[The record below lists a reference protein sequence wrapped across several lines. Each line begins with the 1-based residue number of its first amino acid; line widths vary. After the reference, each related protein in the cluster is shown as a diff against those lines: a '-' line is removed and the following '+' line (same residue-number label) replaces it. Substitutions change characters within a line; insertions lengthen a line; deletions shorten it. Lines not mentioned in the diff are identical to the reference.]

1 MIKSGVILLTKGLLD
16 VKIKL
21 DISPQYQDKE
31 IVIRANQKDEEV
43 AEILHSLQE
52 IETKLHSING
62 YLDDTVYSLPIS
74 EILFFETNDR
84 NVYAHTKDNAF
95 LIHSRLY
102 ELEENLPDNF
112 LRISKSAILNVDEIK
127 SLTQSVMGNLIQFRD
142 SYKQIYVS
150 RRFLK
155 KLKMKLN
162 QRKG

>member
-1 MIKSGVILLTKGLLD
+1 M
-16 VKIKL
+16 KIRL
-21 DISPQYQDKE
+21 DISSEYQEKE
-31 IVIRANQKDEEV
+31 VIIRANKKDEEV
-43 AEILHSLQE
+43 AEILCNLQE
-52 IETKLHSING
+52 IDTKLHNING
-62 YLDDTVYSLPIS
+62 YLDNTVYSLS
-74 EILFFETNDR
+74 TQDILFFETNDR

-112 LRISKSAILNVDEIK
+112 LRDSKSSILNVDEVK

-155 KLKMKLN
+155 KLKLKLN
-162 QRKG
+162 QRKV

>member
-1 MIKSGVILLTKGLLD
+1 M
-16 VKIKL
+16 KIRL
-21 DISPQYQDKE
+21 DISSEYREKE
-31 IVIRANQKDEEV
+31 IIIRANKKDEEV
-43 AEILHSLQE
+43 AEILRNLQE
-52 IETKLHSING
+52 IDTKLHNING
-62 YLDDTVYSLPIS
+62 YLDNTVYSLS
-74 EILFFETNDR
+74 TQDILFFETNDR

-155 KLKMKLN
+155 NLKMKLN